1 LIRKDLEQYLR
12 LQLEIKTL
20 ESRIDK
26 LRDREIEVISGKVKA
41 SMSEFP
47 YTEYRVGV
55 LMEEPKASTERDTLI
70 AIYERR
76 IIKARELSV
85 KIETFIDGIEDCGDR
100 LVFQYRYIDG
110 LGTLV
115 VAEKLN
121 YTKGRISQIIGKYIK
136 D

>member
-1 LIRKDLEQYLR
+1 MNRKELEQYLR

-26 LRDREIEVISGKVKA
+26 LRDRDIEVVSGKVKA

-55 LMEEPKASTERDTLI
+55 LMEEPKAATERDTLI

-85 KIETFIDGIEDCGDR
+85 KIETFIDSIEDCGDR